1 MVAWAMMSP
10 PDRTTL
16 VLTRSEV
23 ARLLDLPACIARVE
37 EGLRAQARGDCSGPV
52 VSSLH
57 VGAGVFHV
65 KAAALRGGRGWFAA
79 KCNANFPGNTGLNGL
94 PTVQGLVLLYDA
106 DDGRPL
112 AVLDAIEITMLRT
125 AAATAIAAKHLARKD
140 TRSATIIGCGLQG
153 RAHARALVAVL
164 PVRTLFLHDVVPG
177 KAESLAADL
186 ERELA
191 ISVRAVDHC
200 LPAIAASDAIVT
212 CTTSHEP
219 LFPAAAV
226 PAGAFV
232 TGVGADNPHKQELDS
247 KLFGTS
253 RVVVDDL
260 EQCAS
265 IGDLRHALA
274 AGTITLDG
282 VHAELAELVAGTKS
296 GRESPQEV
304 TLFDSTGI
312 AIEDVAAAVAVYER
326 ALVSGSGSRMSL
338 GL

>member
-1 MVAWAMMSP
+1 MSP
-10 PDRTTL
+10 PDHTTL
-16 VLTRSEV
+16 VLTRAEV
-23 ARLLDLPACIARVE
+23 ARLFDLPACIATVE
-37 EGLRAQARGDCSGPV
+37 GGLRAQARGDCTGPV

-57 VGAGVFHV
+57 AGAGTFHV
-65 KAAALRGGRGWFAA
+65 KAAALRRGRRAWFAA
-79 KCNANFPGNTGLNGL
+79 KCNANFPGNPGLNGL

-112 AVLDAIEITMLRT
+112 AVLDAIEITILRT
-125 AAATAIAAKHLARKD
+125 AAATAIAAKHLARRD
-140 TRSATIIGCGLQG
+140 ASRATILGCGLQG

-164 PVRTLFLHDVVPG
+164 PVQALSLHDVVPG

-191 ISVRAVDHC
+191 ISVRAVDDC
-200 LPAIAASDAIVT
+200 LPAIAASDAVVT

-219 LFPAAAV
+219 LFPADAV
-226 PAGAFV
+226 PAGALV
-232 TGVGADNPHKQELDS
+232 AGVGADNPHKQELDS
-247 KLFGTS
+247 RLFGTS

-274 AGTITLDG
+274 AGTITRDG
-282 VHAELAELVAGTKS
+282 VHAELAELVAGTKP
-296 GRESPQEV
+296 GRVSPLEL

-326 ALVSGSGSRMSL
+326 ALASGSGSRMSL